1 MRGRRERMKKGG
13 KKEWR
18 KGEKRY
24 GEGERKKREGGQERC
39 SE

>member
-13 KKEWR
+13 RKEWR
-18 KGEKRY
+18 EGEKRY
-24 GEGERKKREGGQERC
+24 GERERKRREGGQERC